1 MATAPDGSAVLPAAG
16 DGSPPAGGG
25 GMDVNVAMRMVAA
38 AEAAAEAARAAT
50 NLASRST
57 SEDQGKS
64 WWKLLPRPP
73 VFDHS
78 SRESEIAGWKE
89 GSWMFEQYV
98 ASVDTRFS
106 DDVQQIR
113 SNLNTMVDPVDFSD
127 SEKQRNS
134 FFYSLL
140 SSLLRQR
147 PLLVVRQVS
156 GSNGFE
162 AYRLLI
168 QQNEPLSKN
177 RSMGLLNVIMNWPTF
192 SGKMSYM
199 QQILKLEHAYAEYEK
214 LGTRLNDDLK
224 TAVLMRSIT
233 GQLKTWLQL
242 QVSETTTYAK
252 VREMIMAYDASTT
265 RWSEQMVLGIDNSS
279 PGTDGP
285 VPMEIDRIEGKGK
298 GKHHGKGKSKDK
310 GSSKGKA
317 GGKQKGKDGK
327 GKSQKGD
334 QKGSKGGGAGK
345 QSKGKG
351 KGEKQCYVCGHT
363 GHYARDCWQQVR
375 NVSTDGGQGS
385 TVQGSPAS
393 SAGGMSSVSHSQP
406 VSQPSNSAQATQHR
420 VARILETGDD
430 VKHDEL
436 VFDLRSSGSSHFSG
450 NVNALHY
457 FIGDDDD
464 FQSMGHVRAVID
476 EMSDSGEE
484 MFNILLDSGAD
495 ASIFPV
501 TLLGKGRPT
510 EGVVGKLH
518 DAQGAEIPIDAVQD
532 MEIRLKDVSGS
543 TVILRERVAVSKHV
557 SQPILSFGRL
567 LEGGWSIDGCQ
578 QALTHHAG
586 ANIPV
591 ELQNKSLMVQGT
603 IRVLRESCDVVDM
616 HVRAIQADVM
626 EHVVEGCVGWDLD
639 AYGQGLG
646 RHFDNKYQDPSLV
659 KPDLPGRFCRTT
671 LIEGDDK
678 KWYVVELC
686 ERLDGFDSV

>member
-1 MATAPDGSAVLPAAG
+1 M
-16 DGSPPAGGG
+16 
-25 GMDVNVAMRMVAA
+25 
-38 AEAAAEAARAAT
+38 
-50 NLASRST
+50 
-57 SEDQGKS
+57 
-64 WWKLLPRPP
+64 
-73 VFDHS
+73 
-78 SRESEIAGWKE
+78 
-89 GSWMFEQYV
+89 
-98 ASVDTRFS
+98 
-106 DDVQQIR
+106 
-113 SNLNTMVDPVDFSD
+113 
-127 SEKQRNS
+127 
-134 FFYSLL
+134 
-140 SSLLRQR
+140 
-147 PLLVVRQVS
+147 
-156 GSNGFE
+156 
-162 AYRLLI
+162 LI

-430 VKHDEL
+430 VKHGEL

-457 FIGDDDD
+457 FIGDGDDD

-510 EGVVGKLH
+510 EGAVGKLH
-518 DAQGAEIPIDAVQD
+518 DAQRAEIPIDAVQD

-626 EHVVEGCVGWDLD
+626 EHVVEGRVGWDLD